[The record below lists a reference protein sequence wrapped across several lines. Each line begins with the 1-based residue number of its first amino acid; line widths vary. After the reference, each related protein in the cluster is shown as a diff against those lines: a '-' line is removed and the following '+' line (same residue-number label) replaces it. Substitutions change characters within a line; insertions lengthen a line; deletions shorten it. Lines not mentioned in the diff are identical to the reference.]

1 MPRAQNVLKRV
12 VNSHCGGG
20 GHWGWE
26 GNGEWNTL
34 KLVHFP
40 LQICSS
46 LKKKAIAQSQDSF
59 CSLLSKKKKEK
70 KSHIFKGITKA
81 EYSSSVPQIFT
92 KARVRQV
99 TFWGHQHHLRR
110 HSLRGH
116 SLRLIWWVLS
126 VPFPFCS
133 LLLTP
138 PHPPNHGC
146 LHWKINW
153 H

>member
-1 MPRAQNVLKRV
+1 MWSKANGGVGSEGGRV
-12 VNSHCGGG
+12 MESEIHSNSFISHY
-20 GHWGWE
+20 
-26 GNGEWNTL
+26 
-34 KLVHFP
+34 KYVH
-40 LQICSS
+40 LSNKQT
-46 LKKKAIAQSQDSF
+46 KKQKAIAQSQDSF
-59 CSLLSKKKKEK
+59 CSLLSKKKK
-70 KSHIFKGITKA
+70 SHIFKGITKA
-81 EYSSSVPQIFT
+81 EYSSSAPQIFT
-92 KARVRQV
+92 KAHVCQV
-99 TFWGHQHHLRR
+99 TFWGHQHHLSR

>member
-20 GHWGWE
+20 GTE
-26 GNGEWNTL
+26 GGRVMESEIHSNSFISHY
-34 KLVHFP
+34 KYVH
-40 LQICSS
+40 LS
-46 LKKKAIAQSQDSF
+46 KKKL
-59 CSLLSKKKKEK
+59 SLSHRIHSVPSSPKKKKEK